1 LFFYKLNYIKND
13 KLRIKKIILYLKNN
27 HKNNNIAKKIIPIKD
42 LELNING
49 KQIVKEDFKY
59 FLNTVPF
66 TKLNNNN
73 YNIAMYSFS
82 LYPTITRNSGHLN
95 FNMLQNTMINL
106 EIDENIKNENMELIT
121 VVKEL
126 QILRIISGIG
136 SLSWINN

>member
-1 LFFYKLNYIKND
+1 MENKL
-13 KLRIKKIILYLKNN
+13 LKKI
-27 HKNNNIAKKIIPIKD
+27 
-42 LELNING
+42 LNI
-49 KQIVKEDFKY
+49 